1 MKVKWSKKYVSAG
14 ITGFLVVAAS
24 ILFLLFLLKFD
35 VVSRWIGAIISM
47 LMPIIL
53 GLAFAYL
60 LNPVQ
65 NFFEN
70 TCYRRLFKKLLAKK
84 PKSKLPRVLSV
95 ATAITAALL
104 VIGGLIGIM
113 LPQLIGSVKGLI
125 DKMPGYLAN
134 FKEWLDRMIVENHW
148 LASIVGENSDELIA
162 RIQKSL
168 ESALPALQEMAGNV
182 TGVVIGGAIG
192 VVNAV
197 TDFILGLVVSIY
209 VMYSKERFAAQAK
222 KVIAVEVDKSLLPI
236 LAETLAGCDN
246 VRIINEDILKL
257 DIDKIIA
264 EETAGGGEAKVIG
277 NLPYYI
283 TTPIIM
289 KLLEET
295 TVKSITIMM
304 QKEVADRIKAAPG
317 SKIYGAISVAVQYY
331 CQVEKIADVPKT
343 VFIPQPQVDSVVL
356 RLVRKE
362 DPGVE
367 VLDKGIFFACVKAG
381 FGQRRKTLL
390 NSLQTV
396 RGTSKAMIEE
406 CLAAAGVEAG
416 RRAETLSLEEFGKI
430 SNEVYKRL

>member
-1 MKVKWSKKYVSAG
+1 MKLYQKTTVKEIQEKY
-14 ITGFLVVAAS
+14 GFN
-24 ILFLLFLLKFD
+24 F
-35 VVSRWIGAIISM
+35 SRN
-47 LMPIIL
+47 L
-53 GLAFAYL
+53 G
-60 LNPVQ
+60 Q
-65 NFFEN
+65 NF
-70 TCYRRLFKKLLAKK
+70 
-84 PKSKLPRVLSV
+84 
-95 ATAITAALL
+95 
-104 VIGGLIGIM
+104 
-113 LPQLIGSVKGLI
+113 LI
-125 DKMPGYLAN
+125 DKNIIDKIIAGTEIGPQDTVLEIGPG
-134 FKEWLDRMIVENHW
+134 M
-148 LASIVGENSDELIA
+148 
-162 RIQKSL
+162 
-168 ESALPALQEMAGNV
+168 
-182 TGVVIGGAIG
+182 GVITAE
-192 VVNAV
+192 A
-197 TDFILGLVVSIY
+197 
-209 VMYSKERFAAQAK
+209 AAQAK

-264 EETAGGGEAKVIG
+264 EETAGGGEVKVIG

-362 DPGVE
+362 EPGVG

-406 CLAAAGVEAG
+406 SLAAAGVEAG